1 MLALAEPVRSTCPHC
16 GARTA
21 RRSGVSVRVAA
32 VVNPAGGVM
41 GPHEH
46 ETPRLVVVL
55 RGRYDERLGAS
66 RRRDCRPAT
75 ALFRPAGERHIGT
88 FDHED
93 VRYVSI
99 VLPNGFADDGG
110 PSMRKRFETS
120 FELTDSAVAV
130 LGTGLAHEVWS
141 ADGAAP
147 IALEG
152 LALELVAQLA
162 LRGAGRTEP
171 APHWIGAAREMI
183 AAQYDA
189 VTPGAIARA
198 FDLDASYVARAFR
211 MHVGRTL
218 GDEIRAV
225 RIARAAR
232 RFVAE
237 PAAVLAEVAAEA
249 GFFDQSHFSR
259 VFKRVVGVT
268 PRHYRELDRATRS
281 ALARSKPS

>member
-1 MLALAEPVRSTCPHC
+1 
-16 GARTA
+16 
-21 RRSGVSVRVAA
+21 
-32 VVNPAGGVM
+32 
-41 GPHEH
+41 
-46 ETPRLVVVL
+46 
-55 RGRYDERLGAS
+55 
-66 RRRDCRPAT
+66 
-75 ALFRPAGERHIGT
+75 
-88 FDHED
+88 
-93 VRYVSI
+93 
-99 VLPNGFADDGG
+99 
-110 PSMRKRFETS
+110 
-120 FELTDSAVAV
+120 
-130 LGTGLAHEVWS
+130 
-141 ADGAAP
+141 

-171 APHWIGAAREMI
+171 APRWIGAAREMI